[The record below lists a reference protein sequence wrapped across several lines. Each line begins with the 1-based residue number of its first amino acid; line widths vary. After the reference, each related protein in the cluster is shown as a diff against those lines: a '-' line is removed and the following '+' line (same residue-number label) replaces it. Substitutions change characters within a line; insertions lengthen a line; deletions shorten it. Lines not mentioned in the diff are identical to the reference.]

1 MAFPPHA
8 FAIHDGRVYSEWEQ
22 HKLAAAGVRRLALA
36 CLVGALM
43 ELALDA
49 ILFREGRPE
58 GIALPGW
65 LPRAA
70 LGLSAVVSLT
80 FFGMAFARRSELQR
94 PMLLGT
100 LLSLAMCAGGA
111 LASAAGGG
119 FNGPLSF
126 GLVPVVLIWPL
137 TMPGGAPKAAAP
149 LIGGLVVHAALTL
162 ALTGIEVTPEGRA
175 MSIMLVVA
183 VGCALAAA
191 SVIDGWRV
199 KAAEHS
205 QLDWLSSALSRP
217 YLEERLTA
225 LCAQRSRSLG
235 AISLVMFDV
244 DRFKVINDTY
254 GRAAGDEALEM
265 LVSGI
270 KAEIRASDFIGR
282 MGGDEFLL
290 VLDECE
296 GNSALGLLER
306 LRQRFLSKPMAVGDD
321 QIKISFSA
329 GIVSAGP
336 GDPLVVKELIKNAEK
351 ALQNSKEM
359 ARNRTAVAPPPP
371 PSEPPPPPAPKPSA
385 EPAAELHG
393 DAQETQIS

>member
-8 FAIHDGRVYSEWEQ
+8 FAIHDGRVYSEWEV
-22 HKLAAAGVRRLALA
+22 HKLASAGVRRFALICA
-36 CLVGALM
+36 IAALV
-43 ELALDA
+43 ELALDV

-65 LPRAA
+65 LPKVA
-70 LGLSAVVSLT
+70 LGLSAAVSLT

-94 PMLLGT
+94 PIALATML
-100 LLSLAMCAGGA
+100 AVAVCAGGG

-119 FNGPLSF
+119 VNGPLSF
-126 GLVPVVLIWPL
+126 GLVPVLLFWPL
-137 TMPGGAPKAAAP
+137 AMPGGAQKAALP
-149 LIGGLVVHAALTL
+149 LLAGLLVHAALVL
-162 ALTGIEVTPEGRA
+162 ALTGVEVTPEGRA

-183 VGCALAAA
+183 VGAAMA
-191 SVIDGWRV
+191 SATVIEQWRQ

-205 QLDWLSSALSRP
+205 QYDWLSQALSRP
-217 YLEERLTA
+217 FLEERLAA

-235 AISLVMFDV
+235 HISLVMFDV

-282 MGGDEFLL
+282 LGGDEFLL

-296 GNSALGLLER
+296 GNSALGLLDR
-306 LRQRFLSKPMAVGDD
+306 LRARFQSKPMMVGDE

-329 GIVSAGP
+329 GVVSAGP
-336 GDPLVVKELIKNAEK
+336 GDPLVPKELLKNAEK
-351 ALQNSKEM
+351 ALQNSKDM
-359 ARNRTAVAPPPP
+359 ARNRTAMAPPPPP
-371 PSEPPPPPAPKPSA
+371 PSEQPKPA
-385 EPAAELHG
+385 EPAAKVSGNPE
-393 DAQETQIS
+393 ETVIS

>member
-8 FAIHDGRVYSEWEQ
+8 FSIHDGRVYSEWEV
-22 HKLAAAGVRRLALA
+22 HKLAATGVRRLALA
-36 CLVGALM
+36 FFIGSLV

-49 ILFREGRPE
+49 ILFHDGRPE
-58 GIALPGW
+58 GVAVPGW

-70 LGLSAVVSLT
+70 LGLSAGVSLA
-80 FFGMAFARRSELQR
+80 FFGIAFARRSELQR
-94 PMLLGT
+94 PLTLAT
-100 LLSLAMCAGGA
+100 LLSLGVCAGGG
-111 LASAAGGG
+111 LACAAGGG

-126 GLVPVVLIWPL
+126 GLVPVLLVWPL
-137 TMPGGAPKAAAP
+137 VMPGGAQRAALP
-149 LIGGLVVHAALTL
+149 LIGGLLVHAGVTL
-162 ALTGIEVTPEGRA
+162 ALTGVEVTPEGRA

-183 VGCALAAA
+183 IGTSIAAA
-191 SVIDGWRV
+191 SIIDGWRQ

-205 QLDWLSSALSRP
+205 QFDWLSSALSRP
-217 YLEERLTA
+217 FLEERLAA
-225 LCAQRSRSLG
+225 LCAQRSRSL
-235 AISLVMFDV
+235 ASISLVMFDV
-244 DRFKVINDTY
+244 DRFKVINDTH

-282 MGGDEFLL
+282 TGGDEFLL

-306 LRQRFLSKPMAVGDD
+306 LRARFAAKPMMVGDE
-321 QIKISFSA
+321 QIKLSFSA

-336 GDPLVVKELIKNAEK
+336 GDPLVPKDLMKNAEK

-371 PSEPPPPPAPKPSA
+371 PQVEAAPKPSEP
-385 EPAAELHG
+385 EPAASVTG